1 MLARLISPFIQTIS
15 PRSPITL
22 YTRSNSEKKMR
33 FGKMRTIHI
42 FDIDDTLLVSNA
54 RNYTILYLVRGRGS
68 AL

>member
-1 MLARLISPFIQTIS
+1 
-15 PRSPITL
+15 
-22 YTRSNSEKKMR
+22 
-33 FGKMRTIHI
+33 MRTIHI